1 MDTRAVH
8 FNLSVAP
15 AIFNYSCENN
25 GTLNEQERERH
36 ERGKIWRGN
45 MSHYLTTGSWAL
57 GYMYAPN
64 YTLPTIASTQV
75 VPFELDNQ
83 SVPMLEKIK

>member
-1 MDTRAVH
+1 MNTRTIEVWPQP
-8 FNLSVAP
+8 FLTS
-15 AIFNYSCENN
+15 YESN

-36 ERGKIWRGN
+36 ERGKISRGN